1 MRTMIAGLPGQFS
14 WALDAVPEAPS
25 VDPADV
31 LVVGMGGSGIS
42 GDVAR
47 AVNPS
52 TRIDVVKG
60 YRLPGWAAASRPI
73 VVGVS
78 YSGTTEETRAA
89 LAEATDLGLT
99 TMTIT
104 SSGPIGGEV
113 GHLTVPG
120 GLQPRAAFGY
130 LSAGLLT
137 LLHGAG
143 LIDDPR
149 SGIEETA
156 AVTADLL
163 GADLDGPA
171 ALLAGDL
178 TDALMGR
185 IPFVYGS
192 PGITGVA
199 AYRWKTQ
206 VNENGKL
213 PAAAN
218 LLPELDHNELA
229 GWRGSDQ
236 ERRIGIV
243 HLRDRDQHPQ
253 VARRF
258 AETADL
264 TPTPTVGEV
273 LSQGEHLLARLL
285 SLTTVGDLVSL
296 FLAERD
302 AVDPVDV
309 EVLTELKHR
318 LEEQP

>member
-1 MRTMIAGLPGQFS
+1 MIAGLPGQFA
-14 WALDAVPEAPS
+14 WALDATPHVGVVETS
-25 VDPADV
+25 DV
-31 LVVGMGGSGIS
+31 VVVGMGGSGIS

-47 AVNPS
+47 AVLPE

-60 YRLPGWAAASRPI
+60 YRLPGWVAASRPV

-78 YSGTTEETRAA
+78 YSGSTEETRTA
-89 LAEATDLGLT
+89 LAEAVDLGLT
-99 TMTIT
+99 TLTIT
-104 SSGPIGGEV
+104 SSGPIGDEA

-130 LSAGLLT
+130 LSAGLLV
-137 LLHGAG
+137 LLHAAG
-143 LIDDPR
+143 LVPDPR
-149 SGIEETA
+149 AGIEETA
-156 AVTADLL
+156 VVTADLL
-163 GADLDGPA
+163 GGDLDGPA
-171 ALLAGDL
+171 ALLADDL

-192 PGITGVA
+192 PGLAGVA

-206 VNENGKL
+206 VNENAKL
-213 PAAAN
+213 PAVAN
-218 LLPELDHNELA
+218 VIPELDHNELA

-243 HLRDRDQHPQ
+243 HLRDRDEHPQ

-258 AETADL
+258 AETGDL
-264 TPTPTVGEV
+264 TPAPTVGEV
-273 LSQGEHLLARLL
+273 LSQGEHRLARLF

-302 AVDPVDV
+302 AVDPVEVD
-309 EVLTELKHR
+309 VLTELKQR
-318 LEEQP
+318 LKEHP